1 MNKNVFIVDDDP
13 AMRDLY
19 TRTFKLSGY
28 DVETAVNG
36 QEALDKLSALEQKP
50 DIILMDIMMPKLSG
64 FEVLENIKKNDS
76 LAKIPVIAL
85 TNLAS
90 LNSAQSDLKKIR
102 ALGAV
107 DVVVKSDIDPKE
119 LVKKVESLMAQI

>member
-1 MNKNVFIVDDDP
+1 MKKIFIVDDDP
-13 AMRDLY
+13 AMLNLY
-19 TRTFKLSGY
+19 TRTFKLSGH
-28 DVETAVNG
+28 DVETATNG
-36 QEALDKLSALEQKP
+36 QEALDKLSASEQKP
-50 DIILMDIMMPKLSG
+50 DVILLDIMMPKLSG

-90 LNSAQSDLKKIR
+90 LRSASSDLEKIR

-107 DVVVKSDIDPKE
+107 DVVVKSDTDPKE
-119 LVKKVESLMAQI
+119 LVKRVESLMA